1 MFVMGI
7 FRILILIFAMLSFIS
22 RGPASLGFFNSMIAG
37 RNISRKVMVAMA
49 VRVKSVFEI

>member
-7 FRILILIFAMLSFIS
+7 LRVLILIFAMLSFIS

-37 RNISRKVMVAMA
+37 RNISRKVMVVMA
-49 VRVKSVFEI
+49 IRVASVYEF

>member
-7 FRILILIFAMLSFIS
+7 FRVLILIFAMLSFIS

-37 RNISRKVMVAMA
+37 KSISRKVMVAMA

>member
-7 FRILILIFAMLSFIS
+7 FRVLILIFAMLSFIS
-22 RGPASLGFFNSMIAG
+22 LGPASLGFFNSMTAG